1 MPDTFI
7 VTGAAHG
14 LGLRVVS
21 VLAQQGKRVLAADI
35 AEDRLEATAREERWP
50 SARVL
55 THKLDIRDVDGWS
68 AAIERA
74 DRELGGIDVCMNV
87 AGVLH
92 PAWAHEATVEDVD
105 FHLDIN
111 VKGVIYGTQAA
122 ARHMLAHGGGH
133 IINVASLAGLA
144 PVPGLSLYCA
154 SKHAVRGFTLSA
166 ALELRDR
173 GVAVTV
179 VCPDAIATPMLD
191 RQQDHEQAALTF
203 SGREPLTSDQVAQLM
218 CGPVLRR
225 RPMEVTLPRDRG
237 WLAKIAN
244 LAPDT
249 AALALPSML
258 KRGQRR
264 QRKYEPTSS

>member
-55 THKLDIRDVDGWS
+55 THKLDIR
-68 AAIERA
+68 
-74 DRELGGIDVCMNV
+74 

>member
-1 MPDTFI
+1 MPDTFLI
-7 VTGAAHG
+7 TGAAHG
-14 LGLRVVS
+14 LGRRITT
-21 VLAQQGKRVLAADI
+21 VLARQGKRVLAADI
-35 AEDRLEATAREERWP
+35 AEERLAEAAREERWP

-55 THKLDIRDVDGWS
+55 THKLDIRDVDGWE
-68 AAIERA
+68 AALEYA
-74 DRELGGIDVCMNV
+74 DQELGGVDVCMNV

-105 FHLDIN
+105 FHIDVN
-111 VKGVIYGTQAA
+111 VKGVIFGTQAA
-122 ARHMLAHGGGH
+122 ARYMLAHGGGH

-144 PVPGLSLYCA
+144 PVPGLALYCA

-203 SGREPLTSDQVAQLM
+203 SGRDPLTADAVAQLM

-225 RPMEVTLPRDRG
+225 RPLEITLPRDRG

-249 AALALPSML
+249 ASMALPGMRR
-258 KRGQRR
+258 RGQRR
-264 QRKYEPTSS
+264 QRKYEPTS